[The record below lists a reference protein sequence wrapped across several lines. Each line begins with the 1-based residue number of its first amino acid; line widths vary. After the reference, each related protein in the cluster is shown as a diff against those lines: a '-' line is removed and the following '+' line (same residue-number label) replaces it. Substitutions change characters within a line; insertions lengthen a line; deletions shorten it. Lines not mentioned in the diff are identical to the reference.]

1 MSAEIAASGAV
12 GDRPSDGAIRVMVV
26 DDSAVI
32 RGLISR
38 MLSSEPSITVV
49 ASVGNGQMAIDA
61 LSRHDV
67 DVIIMDIEMPVMDG
81 LTALPKLL
89 EVDPEVRI
97 VMASTLTARNAETS
111 MRALELGASDYIPKP
126 TSTRE
131 ISGGDDF
138 RRELVEKV
146 RVLGLRP
153 KRGLRRRPLGEPARP
168 VETPRPGGAPRPAA
182 PPRPVPSLYP
192 PGPIQLRPPSP
203 IRPSILA
210 IGSSTG
216 GPPALFAVLREIP
229 PSIELPVL
237 ITQHMPPTFTTIL
250 AQHIERNSKLP
261 CREAADGEPIVSGR
275 IYLAPGNFHMVVESQ
290 DGKPVTRL
298 NQDPP
303 ESFCRPAVDPML
315 RSLVK
320 IYHGR
325 VLAVILTG
333 MGADGLKGCREV
345 VGAGGTVFA
354 QDEAS
359 SVVWGM
365 PGAVATAG
373 ICSAVIPLKD
383 VGARVRAYLA
393 GKPI

>member
-1 MSAEIAASGAV
+1 MAAEFAESGSA
-12 GDRPSDGAIRVMVV
+12 GDRPPDGSIRVMVV

-38 MLSSEPSITVV
+38 MLTSDPSITVV

-61 LSRHDV
+61 LSRHEI
-67 DVIIMDIEMPVMDG
+67 DVIVMDIEMPVMDG

-89 EVDPEVRI
+89 DVDPEVRI

-126 TSTRE
+126 TSARD
-131 ISGGDDF
+131 ISTGDDF
-138 RRELVEKV
+138 RRELLEKV
-146 RVLGLRP
+146 RVLGARP
-153 KRGLRRRPLGEPARP
+153 KRGLRRRPPPETARRAAPAR
-168 VETPRPGGAPRPAA
+168 VA
-182 PPRPVPSLYP
+182 PSLYP

-203 IRPSILA
+203 VRPSILA

-216 GPPALFAVLREIP
+216 GPPALFAVLKQVQ
-229 PSIELPVL
+229 PSINLPVL

-250 AQHIERNSKLP
+250 AQHIERNCRWP
-261 CREAADGEPIVSGR
+261 CREGVDGEPVESGR
-275 IYLAPGNFHMVVESQ
+275 IYLAPGNFHMLVESQ
-290 DGKPVTRL
+290 DGKPIIRL
-298 NQDPP
+298 TQDPP
-303 ESFCRPAVDPML
+303 ENFCRPAVDPML
-315 RSLVK
+315 RSMVRV
-320 IYHGR
+320 YHGR
-325 VLAVILTG
+325 ILTVILTG
-333 MGADGLKGCREV
+333 MGVDGLKGCRDV

-373 ICSAVIPLKD
+373 ICSAVMPLND
-383 VGARVRAYLA
+383 IGARVMAYLA
-393 GKPI
+393 GKPQ